1 MPPTLYYG
9 TLVTVGVLP
18 SILWLS
24 YYLRKDC
31 HPEPKAMVVKTFLM
45 GIIVSPIAIILQ
57 LVFVRFLEYL
67 TGSPATTDGPSFY
80 LWASLVEE
88 VIKLYAVQMIALR
101 TADFD
106 EPIDAMIY
114 MVIAGLGFAAMENIL
129 VMVRVAPDGLNGTI
143 SIWLLRFVGATLL
156 HALSSAIV
164 GYFLALS
171 WFYDRHRS
179 KLLIFGVLLA
189 TLFHFA
195 FNMFLSISSY
205 KLLSL
210 IYATALLGVMA
221 LFVSVLF
228 DKIRERR
235 QKRIVQLT

>member
-1 MPPTLYYG
+1 MSSAVYYSS
-9 TLVTVGVLP
+9 LVVVGILP
-18 SILWLS
+18 SLMWLA

-31 HPEPKAMVVKTFLM
+31 HPEPKNMVIKTFLM

-57 LVFVRFLEYL
+57 LVFVQLWTHL
-67 TGSPATTDGPSFY
+67 TGLPGGTDGPGFY
-80 LWASLVEE
+80 AWASFVEE
-88 VIKLYAVQMIALR
+88 IVKFYAVQLIVLR

-114 MVIAGLGFAAMENIL
+114 MVIAALGFAAMENIL
-129 VMVRVAPDGLNGTI
+129 VMVRVVPDGFQNTV
-143 SIWLLRFVGATLL
+143 SIWTLRSVGATLL
-156 HALSSAIV
+156 HALSSAIL

-171 WFYDRHRS
+171 WFYDHHRL
-179 KLLIFGVLLA
+179 KLLVFGVTLA

-195 FNMFLSISSY
+195 FNM
-205 KLLSL
+205 LLSSSAHQMFSL
-210 IYATALLGVMA
+210 AYATALLCVMA

-235 QKRIVQLT
+235 HSTVQIA